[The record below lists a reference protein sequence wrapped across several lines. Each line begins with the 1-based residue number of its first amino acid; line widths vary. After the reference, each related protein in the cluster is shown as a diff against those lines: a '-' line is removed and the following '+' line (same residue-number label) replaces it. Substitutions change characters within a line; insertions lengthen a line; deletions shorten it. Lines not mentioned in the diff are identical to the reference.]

1 MKERLLVAL
10 ARPQVLV
17 ALLLLIAALGLALS
31 VPRREPPP
39 RAVIDLEVP
48 SPTLREQQ
56 VTVVVVD
63 ELGLERERSVTLPLP
78 EGDTARLTAVFAE
91 LRQLSFEQGVWP
103 AALPVPRLFVSGT
116 TLVVDVRVPEPVGV
130 SVEQESALLRSL
142 GGADQ
147 RAQHGAGGV
156 PARRAPDRHAAG
168 ARGGG
173 VRARRGAL
181 GGAPLRLS
189 RSAQGYMRVSMR
201 GNGMTWRMCCTPV
214 TQARKRSRPMP

>member
-1 MKERLLVAL
+1 LKERLLVAL

-48 SPTLREQQ
+48 SPTLREKQ

-142 GGADQ
+142 VGTAQ
-147 RAQHGAGGV
+147 RNGMAQVVFLRDGRPTDTLLGHVAVASELGAG
-156 PARRAPDRHAAG
+156 R
-168 ARGGG
+168 
-173 VRARRGAL
+173 
-181 GGAPLRLS
+181 
-189 RSAQGYMRVSMR
+189 
-201 GNGMTWRMCCTPV
+201 
-214 TQARKRSRPMP
+214 